1 MGLEVVREENK
12 DNVCN
17 LTGVVRVATGAT
29 RGLERDTKV
38 IERVSPNVTKTVVKT
53 VLEVPGKI

>member
-1 MGLEVVREENK
+1 MREENK